1 MTPDIRPPE
10 NCVVVDASELASN
23 KHTFELW
30 QLLRPHGLCMLC
42 VEYDPANFNNENL
55 RCLERP
61 CAIRTGCD
69 SPMENKT
76 HSVLF
81 LSASKFAELRLEYG
95 LRASEY
101 HKPTAP

>member
-10 NCVVVDASELASN
+10 NCVVVDAEALSRIHSEAKLVRAL
-23 KHTFELW
+23 E
-30 QLLRPHGLCMLC
+30 PHGLCTLC
-42 VEYDPANFNNENL
+42 VEYDPANFQNETL

-101 HKPTAP
+101 HKPTTP